1 MKRLNIIE
9 KKNFNY
15 RFDPNECNKCPGY
28 CCKGASGYIWVCQ
41 PEIESISAFLKMN
54 LFDFM
59 DKYLVRKDNR
69 FSLKEQLIDDEF
81 SCIFFAG
88 KCTIYEVR
96 PKQCREYP
104 FWDYYKDKIEEI
116 QSECPG
122 IQVKDGHRERDK
134 IKD

>member
-1 MKRLNIIE
+1 MTIIMK
-9 KKNFNY
+9 KKFNY
-15 RFDPNECNKCPGY
+15 DFDSSACNKCPGF
-28 CCKGASGYIWVCQ
+28 CCSGTSGNIWVNQ
-41 PEIESISAFLKMN
+41 PEIESISAFLNMN
-54 LFDFM
+54 VIDFI

-69 FSLKEQLIDDEF
+69 FNLKEQLIDDEF
-81 SCIFFAG
+81 TCIFFAG

-122 IQVKDGHRERDK
+122 ILIKDGHREL
-134 IKD
+134 